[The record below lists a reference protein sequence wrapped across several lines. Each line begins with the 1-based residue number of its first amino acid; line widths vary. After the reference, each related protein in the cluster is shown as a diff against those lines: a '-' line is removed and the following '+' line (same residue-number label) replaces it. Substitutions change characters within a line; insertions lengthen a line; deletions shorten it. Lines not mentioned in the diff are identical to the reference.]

1 MKAASTCP
9 ASINIISIKASSLI
23 ESGTAI
29 DWQVFVLVAFHT
41 EQSVAESETHDDC
54 DDDVSVIG
62 HNEHHCANME
72 QGVCE
77 NVEKS
82 KDMLG
87 L

>member
-29 DWQVFVLVAFHT
+29 HWQVLVLVAFHS

-54 DDDVSVIG
+54 NDDVSVIG
-62 HNEHHCANME
+62 HNQHHRANVQQRVDE
-72 QGVCE
+72 D
-77 NVEKS
+77 VEKS
-82 KDMLG
+82 EDVLR
-87 L
+87 